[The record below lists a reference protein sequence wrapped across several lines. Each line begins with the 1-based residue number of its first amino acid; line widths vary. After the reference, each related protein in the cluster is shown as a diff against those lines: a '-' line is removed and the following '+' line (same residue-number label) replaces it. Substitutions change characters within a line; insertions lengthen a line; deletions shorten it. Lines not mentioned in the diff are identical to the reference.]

1 MQFESQLGTDFHKN
15 MSGVTLDEL
24 LEEVDV
30 SPAQLDKACTS
41 EHLRD
46 IALFLDSWRTV
57 APYLELSKVQVE
69 QVERDGTEE
78 NEKRLKF
85 LESWKGN
92 FAFKAKYIV
101 LVKALL
107 KISRADQAEQVCRVL
122 VQQPEKG
129 IPCLWGGGGST
140 HVFCYARLAWLCHRY
155 KTYIYGYALLR
166 ALSTCDMGGG
176 TGPADP
182 ATAGPMLALQCLK
195 LKNASRCN
203 LRSPKFPPKLR
214 VSLG

>member
-1 MQFESQLGTDFHKN
+1 VEELAVVIRRVVASCCYKKQVKCSLNVSLVLISHKN

-24 LEEVDV
+24 LEEVGV
-30 SPAQLDKACTS
+30 SPGQLDKACTS

-57 APYLELSKVQVE
+57 APFLELSKVQVE

-107 KISRADQAEQVCRVL
+107 KISRADQAEQVCRLL

-129 IPCLWGGGGST
+129 IL
-140 HVFCYARLAWLCHRY
+140 FFL
-155 KTYIYGYALLR
+155 
-166 ALSTCDMGGG
+166 
-176 TGPADP
+176 
-182 ATAGPMLALQCLK
+182 
-195 LKNASRCN
+195 
-203 LRSPKFPPKLR
+203 
-214 VSLG
+214 